1 MVLDNIEWIPSQRK
15 KIQNIHNDRT
25 NVSEDRE
32 LLKKNP
38 HFRQAYKHFFLE
50 NAEELHFFALRRR
63 QPLQTHIT
71 GKQKQFSLVYK
82 KVTQIADDKRQTR
95 SSQS

>member
-1 MVLDNIEWIPSQRK
+1 
-15 KIQNIHNDRT
+15 
-25 NVSEDRE
+25 

-38 HFRQAYKHFFLE
+38 HLDRRTNTSTNSLAGFLTLLPFFLE
-50 NAEELHFFALRRR
+50 NAEELHFFALRR

-82 KVTQIADDKRQTR
+82 KVAQITDDKRQTR